1 MVLGGVSM
9 NLWRKIDK
17 NIKEKNLTIYELTK
31 KANIAQNT
39 LYELKS
45 GRANDLRFSTVCK
58 IADALKISLDEFRT
72 EEKHEEG

>member
-1 MVLGGVSM
+1 M
-9 NLWRKIDK
+9 NLWWKIDK
-17 NIKEKNLTIYELTK
+17 QLKEKNLTIYELTK

-58 IADALKISLDEFRT
+58 IADVLGISLDEFRT
-72 EEKHEEG
+72 EQKKEEG

>member
-1 MVLGGVSM
+1 M
-9 NLWRKIDK
+9 WEKID
-17 NIKEKNLTIYELTK
+17 NHIKEKNLTIYELTK

-58 IADALKISLDEFRT
+58 IADALEISLDEFRT
-72 EEKHEEG
+72 EDKPEEG

>member
-1 MVLGGVSM
+1 M

>member
-1 MVLGGVSM
+1 M
-9 NLWRKIDK
+9 NLWGNIDK
-17 NIKEKNLTIYELTK
+17 QLKEKNLTIYELTK

>member
-1 MVLGGVSM
+1 M

-72 EEKHEEG
+72 EEKYEEG